1 MIAAQK
7 HNWIGKPYTETL
19 FITLLPFLC
28 CLLVF
33 TLPQSLLRNDTLPES
48 AWLFLIVFVDVGHVY
63 STLYR
68 TYADKSLVLKNKN
81 LFFGLPILL
90 FMCSVLLHS
99 LNPMLFWR
107 ALAYLAVYHFI
118 RQQYGFMRIYS
129 RKNTYSRFKQLIDSI
144 SIYAVTL
151 LPIVYWHFSDDR
163 RFHWFVS
170 GDFILGNQ
178 PSILIITKY
187 FFWAILAIYT
197 FTELKVTSTTQQ
209 INFQKNAIL
218 YGTALTWYVGI
229 IYFNSDLVFTLLN
242 VICHGIPYVALVWIH
257 GKKKN
262 ETTSSGNYLIKLIY
276 GQYSLVFFLIPLFLL
291 AWFEEGLWDSFVW
304 KEHDGLFP
312 LLNLLHTELSTSL
325 LNLIVPLLALPQLFH
340 YVIDGFIW
348 KLKSD
353 KFEWTKIL

>member
-1 MIAAQK
+1 MLPIGLYTSSKLIAKRYASG
-7 HNWIGKPYTETL
+7 IGMAL
-19 FITLLPFLC
+19 
-28 CLLVF
+28 
-33 TLPQSLLRNDTLPES
+33 
-48 AWLFLIVFVDVGHVY
+48 LIVFVDVGHVY

-129 RKNTYSRFKQLIDSI
+129 RKNTYSRLKQLIDSI

-163 RFHWFVS
+163 HFHWFVS

-187 FFWAILAIYT
+187 FF
-197 FTELKVTSTTQQ
+197 
-209 INFQKNAIL
+209 
-218 YGTALTWYVGI
+218 
-229 IYFNSDLVFTLLN
+229 
-242 VICHGIPYVALVWIH
+242 
-257 GKKKN
+257 
-262 ETTSSGNYLIKLIY
+262 
-276 GQYSLVFFLIPLFLL
+276 GQS
-291 AWFEEGLWDSFVW
+291 
-304 KEHDGLFP
+304 
-312 LLNLLHTELSTSL
+312 
-325 LNLIVPLLALPQLFH
+325 
-340 YVIDGFIW
+340 
-348 KLKSD
+348 
-353 KFEWTKIL
+353 